1 MEQVRNVDHSVND
14 PLNQGQTFLVSS
26 RTFRAFVP
34 RPHGH
39 PEICP
44 ERSTADR
51 NHLVDQV
58 KINHGVNNLF
68 MTPDSVTA
76 HGDTCPDLVL
86 EDLWILRYQGSTAI
100 ENRLELST
108 DLPLIAGTPHNP
120 RIRPFHLRV
129 QLEEGVLVHATFLLP
144 DAIVAMYAK
153 LHNLPPHAEI
163 LYLGTVVLPCVAQRF
178 IDNKVR
184 DSRRGLPDMPSNLTS
199 APSLYARLS
208 PHTIAVLAGKRGRGL
223 DSPLS
228 RPRPRPLH
236 DRTTQPVRFANVVWL
251 ATIPL
256 PHSSVP
262 LRNRIRRRLLLPPR

>member
-108 DLPLIAGTPHNP
+108 DLPLIAGTPCYQGQISAQLKAILDRCRALVAQDPKVFQNKVGAG
-120 RIRPFHLRV
+120 IAVGGDRV
-129 QLEEGVLVHATFLLP
+129 GGHEQVIHSMIDFYLINQMVPVGGGSFGANLGVTVWSRDKGAEGARADEEGLAL
-144 DAIVAMYAK
+144 IQR
-153 LHNLPPHAEI
+153 
-163 LYLGTVVLPCVAQRF
+163 VVDRMV
-178 IDNKVR
+178 D
-184 DSRRGLPDMPSNLTS
+184 D
-199 APSLYARLS
+199 
-208 PHTIAVLAGKRGRGL
+208 
-223 DSPLS
+223 PLNQGQ
-228 RPRPRPLH
+228 
-236 DRTTQPVRFANVVWL
+236 T
-251 ATIPL
+251 
-256 PHSSVP
+256 
-262 LRNRIRRRLLLPPR
+262 

>member
-108 DLPLIAGTPHNP
+108 DLPLIAGTPRYAKQPHV
-120 RIRPFHLRV
+120 RS
-129 QLEEGVLVHATFLLP
+129 VLVRTTLP
-144 DAIVAMYAK
+144 S
-153 LHNLPPHAEI
+153 HNSCVGWKARAGTRQSPVSPPPASTPRPDDPA
-163 LYLGTVVLPCVAQRF
+163 GTIRQR
-178 IDNKVR
+178 R
-184 DSRRGLPDMPSNLTS
+184 LAGYDSSPAL
-199 APSLYARLS
+199 LS
-208 PHTIAVLAGKRGRGL
+208 P
-223 DSPLS
+223 
-228 RPRPRPLH
+228 
-236 DRTTQPVRFANVVWL
+236 
-251 ATIPL
+251 AT
-256 PHSSVP
+256 
-262 LRNRIRRRLLLPPR
+262 

>member
-178 IDNKVR
+178 IDNKV
-184 DSRRGLPDMPSNLTS
+184 SRFETRTPR
-199 APSLYARLS
+199 YAKQ
-208 PHTIAVLAGKRGRGL
+208 PHVRSVLV
-223 DSPLS
+223 
-228 RPRPRPLH
+228 
-236 DRTTQPVRFANVVWL
+236 RTTLPSHTSCVGWKARAGTRQSPVSPPPAL
-251 ATIPL
+251 SSQ
-256 PHSSVP
+256 HSYCVRGESCVQG
-262 LRNRIRRRLLLPPR
+262 RSGREVAWHIGESSYRIYCICCQ